1 VHLRRFLLPLSLA
14 TALALMIA
22 APASA
27 NHNWGRYHWA
37 RSSTVTP
44 IDLVVD
50 DSGVANSWRPSTVL
64 SNWNTY
70 GGPISLNSGKNGID
84 ITTTSDSF
92 GFTGWLGLATI
103 SIIDRQGHI
112 GSGTVKLNQTYWDAN
127 LGLTNDDKQSVYCE
141 ELGHTLGLTHNH
153 NRRFDAATTCM
164 NDRLFNL
171 TPNQHD
177 EDELNLIYDHADGF
191 SSFRQTNFLSQKR
204 VRIIV
209 PAP

>member
-1 VHLRRFLLPLSLA
+1 MMSSRRRREVADRGASRPSGGQEAPFLPFPLRGWRNKARGQRCERARWRRSGADRRSCPLTEPVWEVESLLLPRLRACPGWATLRPVHLRRFVLPLSLA

-70 GGPISLNSGKNGID
+70 GGPISLSSGKNGID

-92 GFTGWLGLATI
+92 GFTGWLGL
-103 SIIDRQGHI
+103 
-112 GSGTVKLNQTYWDAN
+112 
-127 LGLTNDDKQSVYCE
+127 
-141 ELGHTLGLTHNH
+141 
-153 NRRFDAATTCM
+153 
-164 NDRLFNL
+164 
-171 TPNQHD
+171 
-177 EDELNLIYDHADGF
+177 
-191 SSFRQTNFLSQKR
+191 
-204 VRIIV
+204 
-209 PAP
+209 